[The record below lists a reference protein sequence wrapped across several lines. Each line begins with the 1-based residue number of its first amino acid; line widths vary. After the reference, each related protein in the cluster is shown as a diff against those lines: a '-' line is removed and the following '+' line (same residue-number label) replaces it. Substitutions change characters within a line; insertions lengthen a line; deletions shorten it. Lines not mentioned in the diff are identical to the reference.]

1 MKKVLSFMMSLV
13 MLLSITA
20 GIDFKAYAEDNS
32 ANEVIGVVDYSK
44 LTVNQYIAKILV
56 SNNYMGVASDY
67 DTSQKTPESQQL
79 DYWKD
84 PKNVSYARILV
95 NSLEENTSFMN
106 SVDAWKI
113 LTFDGSVAEDAFKEE
128 DYYTTILLNILNAKV
143 SDNEFIKDLNC
154 TANKT
159 ILSLSKSTA
168 DILKELTG
176 VDESNLEKVNV
187 GDLTESQFSKL
198 MEKIGQTKETQGLY
212 DAVGENIKTIKDAVS
227 LCKTVSDI
235 VKTVS
240 MYSTLNDATQATKV
254 VLKNIYDNCPKDN
267 APMRSAAGNVYKY
280 VTGALSS
287 EMIVMMEGGKEIIT
301 LGFDKIAGD
310 LWDKALTTALGSF
323 GKGMIIGRAI
333 GRSIS
338 NFAFSTDETIDKY
351 YAMRALV
358 NFENLICKSVS
369 QFSEKFDSNETPENA
384 DNYLRSIELMLATY
398 DLGYDYTKEFAQ
410 ITFEKGLVNSVKNLF
425 GKSQTLENTKSNV
438 EQMKRNVQL
447 AFSLVSINE
456 YKIYLEKD
464 APSLYDAIYGNYTED
479 VIPIKD
485 MTVTQIATI
494 KKGDEGPAYDFF
506 KINYLPENHTEI
518 SLGENVSSSDES
530 VIKVDNSMCI
540 GGYIS
545 AVGSGTC
552 ILTFTSYNR
561 RNSAS
566 IKVTV
571 DKSQQEI
578 DEAINSP
585 ENISNYKYQN
595 NHSNNGVVITKYI
608 GSSNVANI
616 PSKIN
621 GLPVTSIGKS
631 AFSVCKSLISVTI
644 PNSVTYIDDNA
655 FEFCRNLTS
664 VTIPNS
670 VTIIGE
676 EVFSYCTSL
685 TSVTIPD
692 SVTYIDDNAFEF
704 CSNLTSVTI
713 PNSVKYIRNYTF
725 GGCTSLTS
733 VTIPNSVTSIGTGV
747 FKDCTSLT
755 GVTIPNSVTSIGNYP
770 FSGCYFTADNFIN
783 NSRCEYADVTANVTI
798 VDTDKNGFCIKDDK
812 LVKMRFNYAI
822 GELTIPNSVTS
833 IGDDAFSDCTSLANI
848 TIPNSV
854 TSIGR
859 YAFSN
864 CTSLKSITIPNS
876 VASIGDRAFS
886 SCTSLT
892 SVTIPNSVT
901 SIGDYAFYNCTS
913 LENITIPDTVTSIG
927 SSVFS
932 YCTSLENIT
941 IPNSVTSIG
950 YRAFDDCTSLT
961 SITIPNSVTSIGH
974 FAFADCRSL
983 TSVTIPNSVTSIG
996 DFVFTNCYSLIGVY
1010 YTGSE
1015 DEWDAINID
1024 MCNNSDF
1031 PILIFDGGIRGNNH
1045 TIEIDDIK
1053 YKIDNNYGATVSGY
1067 LENDKKII
1075 IPSTI
1080 KFEEYTFNV
1089 TGIGE
1094 KAFDRRVGFSD
1105 IIIPNSVTSIG
1116 NSAFGGCYRLKDV
1129 YYIGSETKW
1138 NQISIGSNN
1147 DCLKNATIHYNF
1159 VPCTEGQHNAFGEWE
1174 VIKEA
1179 TCTENGVKQRTCN
1192 VDGYVDTASIP
1203 ATGHKEVVDYGV
1215 EPTCTKSGLTEGSH
1229 CAVCQEVIV
1238 EQKTIPATGHTAK
1251 VINQKD
1257 ATCTENGYSGDK
1269 VCSVCQAVLET
1280 GKETPK
1286 LGHTVNVINKKDATC
1301 TEDGYSGDK
1310 ICSVCNEV
1318 FEVGHKIDKLG
1329 HDFSGNAEYCN
1340 HGCGTKN
1347 SNYVAPVTPTPE
1359 PSVDQTPAPK
1369 PSVDPTP
1376 TPEPS
1381 ATPTPSPTPNTP
1393 AQSNSGSTGA
1403 SQDDSTPTQGNT
1415 NAPAQNEPAK
1425 DSTPATPTPVPTS
1438 VQNNVNKT
1446 PTITKAKETVDKKQ
1460 KKAKFKKVT
1469 PAKTS
1474 LTITWA
1480 KVKGVKG
1487 YEIQLATDKKF
1498 KKNLK
1503 KVTIKKQK
1511 TTKTTVKK
1519 LKAKQTYYV
1528 RIRTYKTKKVN
1539 GKSTKVY
1546 SSWSKVKA
1554 VKTK

>member
-464 APSLYDAIYGNYTED
+464 APSLYDAIYGNYTEN
-479 VIPIKD
+479 VIPITD
-485 MTVTQIATI
+485 MTVTQGATI

-552 ILTFTSYNR
+552 TLTFTSYNR

-571 DKSQQEI
+571 DKSQEEI
-578 DEAINSP
+578 DETINSP
-585 ENISNYKYQN
+585 ENISNYEYEYIKSYK
-595 NHSNNGVVITKYI
+595 VVQITKYI

-621 GLPVTSIGKS
+621 GLPVTSIGRN
-631 AFSVCKSLISVTI
+631 AFYYCTSLISATI

-670 VTIIGE
+670 V
-676 EVFSYCTSL
+676 
-685 TSVTIPD
+685 
-692 SVTYIDDNAFEF
+692 
-704 CSNLTSVTI
+704 
-713 PNSVKYIRNYTF
+713 KYIRDYTF

-733 VTIPNSVTSIGTGV
+733 VTIPNSVTSIGTRV
-747 FKDCTSLT
+747 FEDCTSLT
-755 GVTIPNSVTSIGNYP
+755 GVTIPNSVTSIGNYA

-783 NSRCEYADVTANVTI
+783 NSRCEYADVTI

-833 IGDDAFSDCTSLANI
+833 IGEEVFSGCTSLANI

-864 CTSLKSITIPNS
+864 CTSLKSITIPDS
-876 VASIGDRAFS
+876 VKYIRDYTFEG
-886 SCTSLT
+886 CTSLA

-901 SIGDYAFYNCTS
+901 SIGDYAFYDCTS

-950 YRAFDDCTSLT
+950 DYAFDDCTSLT

-974 FAFADCRSL
+974 FAFANCRSL

-996 DFVFTNCYSLIGVY
+996 NDVFINCYSLKGVY

-1080 KFEEYTFNV
+1080 KFEGYTFNV

-1116 NSAFGGCYRLKDV
+1116 NSAFRGCYRLKDV

-1179 TCTENGVKQRTCN
+1179 TCTENGVKQRTCI
-1192 VDGYVDTASIP
+1192 VDGYVDKASIP
-1203 ATGHKEVVDYGV
+1203 ATGHKEIVDYGV

-1238 EQKTIPATGHTAK
+1238 EQKIIPAKDHTVEIIKGTPATCSENGFTDGKKCSVCGEILEAQKEIPATGHT
-1251 VINQKD
+1251 V
-1257 ATCTENGYSGDK
+1257 
-1269 VCSVCQAVLET
+1269 
-1280 GKETPK
+1280 
-1286 LGHTVNVINKKDATC
+1286 TVANKKDATC

-1310 ICSVCNEV
+1310 ICSVCYNV
-1318 FEVGHKIDKLG
+1318 FETGHKIDKLG
-1329 HDFSGNAEYCN
+1329 HDFSGNAEYCK

-1347 SNYVAPVTPTPE
+1347 SNYVAPPT
-1359 PSVDQTPAPK
+1359 TA
-1369 PSVDPTP
+1369 
-1376 TPEPS
+1376 
-1381 ATPTPSPTPNTP
+1381 P
-1393 AQSNSGSTGA
+1393 AQSTE
-1403 SQDDSTPTQGNT
+1403 PTLTTSAPTTTLAPNT
-1415 NAPAQNEPAK
+1415 ATQPNTSAPTTVAPAQTEPTTVAPTTTTHVQTTQATAK
-1425 DSTPATPTPVPTS
+1425 PAEKITVKQTT
-1438 VQNNVNKT
+1438 KAT
-1446 PTITKAKETVDKKQ
+1446 TKAKETVNKKQ

-1469 PAKTS
+1469 PAKAS

-1511 TTKTTVKK
+1511 TTKKTVKK
-1519 LKAKQTYYV
+1519 LKGKQTYYV

-1546 SSWSKVKA
+1546 SSWSKVKT

>member
-1 MKKVLSFMMSLV
+1 MKKVLSFLMSIV

-106 SVDAWKI
+106 SVDAWKL

-212 DAVGENIKTIKDAVS
+212 DAVGKNIKTIKDAVS

-384 DNYLRSIELMLATY
+384 DNYLRSIELMLATH

-479 VIPIKD
+479 VIPITD
-485 MTVTQIATI
+485 MTVTQGATI

-552 ILTFTSYNR
+552 TLTFTSYNR

-571 DKSQQEI
+571 DKSQEEI
-578 DEAINSP
+578 DETINSP
-585 ENISNYKYQN
+585 ENISNYEYEYIKSYKEVQ
-595 NHSNNGVVITKYI
+595 ITKYI

-621 GLPVTSIGKS
+621 GLPVTSIGR
-631 AFSVCKSLISVTI
+631 
-644 PNSVTYIDDNA
+644 NA
-655 FEFCRNLTS
+655 FY
-664 VTIPNS
+664 
-670 VTIIGE
+670 
-676 EVFSYCTSL
+676 YCTSL
-685 TSVTIPD
+685 ISATIPN

-713 PNSVKYIRNYTF
+713 PNSVTIIGEEVF
-725 GGCTSLTS
+725 SDCTSLTS
-733 VTIPNSVTSIGTGV
+733 VTIPDSVKYIRNYTFEG
-747 FKDCTSLT
+747 CTSLT

-783 NSRCEYADVTANVTI
+783 NSRCEYADVTADVTI

-833 IGDDAFSDCTSLANI
+833 IGKEAFSSCTSLTSV

-864 CTSLKSITIPNS
+864 CRSLKSITIPNS
-876 VASIGDRAFS
+876 VTSIGDSAFS

-901 SIGDYAFYNCTS
+901 SIGDEAFSFCTS

-932 YCTSLENIT
+932 NCTSLENIT

-974 FAFADCRSL
+974 FAFANCRSL

-996 DFVFTNCYSLIGVY
+996 
-1010 YTGSE
+1010 
-1015 DEWDAINID
+1015 
-1024 MCNNSDF
+1024 
-1031 PILIFDGGIRGNNH
+1031 
-1045 TIEIDDIK
+1045 
-1053 YKIDNNYGATVSGY
+1053 
-1067 LENDKKII
+1067 
-1075 IPSTI
+1075 
-1080 KFEEYTFNV
+1080 
-1089 TGIGE
+1089 
-1094 KAFDRRVGFSD
+1094 
-1105 IIIPNSVTSIG
+1105 
-1116 NSAFGGCYRLKDV
+1116 NSAFRGCYRLKDV

-1147 DCLKNATIHYNF
+1147 DCLKNAKIHYNF
-1159 VPCTEGQHNAFGEWE
+1159 VPCAEGQHNAFGEWE

-1203 ATGHKEVVDYGV
+1203 ATGHSYTQTEIAPTCTEDGYVIYECTACGDTYMEKGEPATGHKEIVDKAV

-1238 EQKTIPATGHTAK
+1238 EQKTIPAKDHTVEIIK
-1251 VINQKD
+1251 GTP
-1257 ATCTENGYSGDK
+1257 ATCTENGITDGKKCSVCGEILEAQKEIPATGHTVTVANKKEATCTEYGYSGDK
-1269 VCSVCQAVLET
+1269 VCSVC
-1280 GKETPK
+1280 
-1286 LGHTVNVINKKDATC
+1286 
-1301 TEDGYSGDK
+1301 
-1310 ICSVCNEV
+1310 NEV
-1318 FEVGHKIDKLG
+1318 FEAGHKIDKLG
-1329 HDFSGNAEYCN
+1329 HDFSGNAEYCK

-1347 SNYVAPVTPTPE
+1347 SNY
-1359 PSVDQTPAPK
+1359 PAPPTTAPA
-1369 PSVDPTP
+1369 PSTEPTSTTSAPNP
-1376 TPEPS
+1376 TLVPDTTTQPQ
-1381 ATPTPSPTPNTP
+1381 PNT
-1393 AQSNSGSTGA
+1393 SV
-1403 SQDDSTPTQGNT
+1403 PTT
-1415 NAPAQNEPAK
+1415 VAPAQTEPTTVAPTTTTQVEPTTTAPQATEPNVI
-1425 DSTPATPTPVPTS
+1425 DTTQSTTKTTTKPAT
-1438 VQNNVNKT
+1438 KA
-1446 PTITKAKETVDKKQ
+1446 TKAKETVNKKQ
-1460 KKAKFKKVT
+1460 KKASIKKIT

>member
-479 VIPIKD
+479 VIPITD
-485 MTVTQIATI
+485 MTVTQGATI

-518 SLGENVSSSDES
+518 SVGENVSSSDES

-552 ILTFTSYNR
+552 TLTFTSYNR

-571 DKSQQEI
+571 DKSQEEI
-578 DEAINSP
+578 DETINSP
-585 ENISNYKYQN
+585 ENISNYEYEYIKSYKEVQ
-595 NHSNNGVVITKYI
+595 ITKYI

-621 GLPVTSIGKS
+621 GLPVTSIGKY
-631 AFSVCKSLISVTI
+631 AFILGSDLISVTI

-676 EVFSYCTSL
+676 EAFSNCTSL

-692 SVTYIDDNAFEF
+692 SV
-704 CSNLTSVTI
+704 
-713 PNSVKYIRNYTF
+713 KYIRDYTF
-725 GGCTSLTS
+725 RDCTSLTS

-747 FKDCTSLT
+747 FRDCTSLT
-755 GVTIPNSVTSIGNYP
+755 GVKIPNSVRSIGWSTFSNCISLESITIPDSVTSIGNYA

-783 NSRCEYADVTANVTI
+783 NSKCEYADVTI

-833 IGDDAFSDCTSLANI
+833 IGDGAFYDCSSLTSV

-854 TSIGR
+854 TSIGAD
-859 YAFSN
+859 AFYS
-864 CTSLKSITIPNS
+864 CTSLTSVTIPNS
-876 VASIGDRAFS
+876 VTSIDKYAFSGCESLTSITIPDSVTSIDDSAFKNCTSLTSVTIPNSVTSIGDSAFS

-901 SIGDYAFYNCTS
+901 SIGDRAFDDCTS
-913 LENITIPDTVTSIG
+913 LA
-927 SSVFS
+927 SVM
-932 YCTSLENIT
+932 

-950 YRAFDDCTSLT
+950 RYAFFDCKSLT
-961 SITIPNSVTSIGH
+961 SINVDENNANYSSQDGVLFNKGKTKLIQYPIGNTRTSYYIPNSVISIGEW
-974 FAFADCRSL
+974 AFEDCRSL
-983 TSVTIPNSVTSIG
+983 TSVTIPNSVTSI
-996 DFVFTNCYSLIGVY
+996 DKYAFSSCKNLTSVKIANTVTNIGEGAFSYCYSLKDVY

-1015 DEWDAINID
+1015 TEWN
-1024 MCNNSDF
+1024 
-1031 PILIFDGGIRGNNH
+1031 
-1045 TIEIDDIK
+1045 EI
-1053 YKIDNNYGATVSGY
+1053 T
-1067 LENDKKII
+1067 
-1075 IPSTI
+1075 
-1080 KFEEYTFNV
+1080 
-1089 TGIGE
+1089 
-1094 KAFDRRVGFSD
+1094 
-1105 IIIPNSVTSIG
+1105 
-1116 NSAFGGCYRLKDV
+1116 
-1129 YYIGSETKW
+1129 IGS
-1138 NQISIGSNN
+1138 SN
-1147 DCLKNATIHYNF
+1147 DYLKKATIHYNF
-1159 VPCTEGQHNAFGEWE
+1159 VPCTEGQHNGFGEWE

-1203 ATGHKEVVDYGV
+1203 ATGHSYTQTEIAPTCTEDGYVIYECTACGDTYMEKGKPATGHKEIVDNAV

-1229 CAVCQEVIV
+1229 CAVCKEVIV
-1238 EQKTIPATGHTAK
+1238 EQKIIPAKDHTAEIIKGTPATCSENGITDGKKCSLCGEILEAQKEIPATGHT
-1251 VINQKD
+1251 V
-1257 ATCTENGYSGDK
+1257 
-1269 VCSVCQAVLET
+1269 
-1280 GKETPK
+1280 
-1286 LGHTVNVINKKDATC
+1286 TVANKKDATC

-1318 FEVGHKIDKLG
+1318 LEFGCETDKLG
-1329 HDFSGNAEYCN
+1329 HDFSDNAEYCK

-1359 PSVDQTPAPK
+1359 PSVDPTPTPE

-1376 TPEPS
+1376 TPESS
-1381 ATPTPSPTPNTP
+1381 ATPTPNPTPNTP

-1403 SQDDSTPTQGNT
+1403 SQDKSSTPVQGNT

-1425 DSTPATPTPVPTS
+1425 DSTPATPTPVPTP
-1438 VQNNVNKT
+1438 VQNTANKT
-1446 PTITKAKETVDKKQ
+1446 QTVTKPKKTVKKKQ
-1460 KKAKFKKVT
+1460 KKASIKKIT
-1469 PAKTS
+1469 PAKAS

-1511 TTKTTVKK
+1511 TTKKTVKK
-1519 LKAKQTYYV
+1519 LKGKQTYYV

-1546 SSWSKVKA
+1546 SSWSKVKT

>member
-106 SVDAWKI
+106 SVDAWKL

-212 DAVGENIKTIKDAVS
+212 DAVGKNIKTIKDAVS

-267 APMRSAAGNVYKY
+267 APMRSACENVYKY
-280 VTGALSS
+280 ATGALNT
-287 EMIVMMEGGKEIIT
+287 EMIAMMEGGKEIFT
-301 LGFDKIAGD
+301 LGFDKLCGD

-323 GKGMIIGRAI
+323 GQGMIIGRAI

-369 QFSEKFDSNETPENA
+369 QFSEIFDSNETPENA

-438 EQMKRNVQL
+438 EQMKKSVQL

-464 APSLYDAIYGNYTED
+464 APSLYDVVYGNYTED
-479 VIPIKD
+479 VIPITD
-485 MTVTQIATI
+485 MTVTQGATI

-552 ILTFTSYNR
+552 TLTFTSYNR

-578 DEAINSP
+578 DEFINSP
-585 ENISNYKYQN
+585 ENISNYEYQN
-595 NHSNNGVVITKYI
+595 NHYNNGVVITKYI

-621 GLPVTSIGKS
+621 GLPVTSIGKY
-631 AFSVCKSLISVTI
+631 AFILGSDLISVTI

-676 EVFSYCTSL
+676 EAFSNCTSL

-692 SVTYIDDNAFEF
+692 SV
-704 CSNLTSVTI
+704 
-713 PNSVKYIRNYTF
+713 KYIRDYTF
-725 GGCTSLTS
+725 RDCTSLTS

-747 FKDCTSLT
+747 FRDCTSLT
-755 GVTIPNSVTSIGNYP
+755 GVKIPNSVRSIGWSTFSNCISLESITIPDSVTSIGNYA

-783 NSRCEYADVTANVTI
+783 NSKCEYADVTI

-833 IGDDAFSDCTSLANI
+833 IGDGAFYDCS
-848 TIPNSV
+848 
-854 TSIGR
+854 
-859 YAFSN
+859 
-864 CTSLKSITIPNS
+864 
-876 VASIGDRAFS
+876 
-886 SCTSLT
+886 SLT
-892 SVTIPNSVT
+892 SV
-901 SIGDYAFYNCTS
+901 
-913 LENITIPDTVTSIG
+913 
-927 SSVFS
+927 
-932 YCTSLENIT
+932 T

-950 YRAFDDCTSLT
+950 YRAFDDCTSLA
-961 SITIPNSVTSIGH
+961 SVMIPNSVTSIGRY
-974 FAFADCRSL
+974 AFFDCKSLTSINVDENNANYSSQDGVLFNKGKTKLIQYPIGNTRTSYYIPNSVISIGEWAFEDCRSL
-983 TSVTIPNSVTSIG
+983 TSVTIPNSVTSI
-996 DFVFTNCYSLIGVY
+996 DKYAFSSCKNLTSVKIANTVTNIGEGAFSYCYSLKDVY

-1015 DEWDAINID
+1015 TEWN
-1024 MCNNSDF
+1024 
-1031 PILIFDGGIRGNNH
+1031 
-1045 TIEIDDIK
+1045 EI
-1053 YKIDNNYGATVSGY
+1053 T
-1067 LENDKKII
+1067 
-1075 IPSTI
+1075 
-1080 KFEEYTFNV
+1080 
-1089 TGIGE
+1089 
-1094 KAFDRRVGFSD
+1094 
-1105 IIIPNSVTSIG
+1105 
-1116 NSAFGGCYRLKDV
+1116 
-1129 YYIGSETKW
+1129 IGS
-1138 NQISIGSNN
+1138 SN
-1147 DCLKNATIHYNF
+1147 DYLKKATIHYNF
-1159 VPCTEGQHNAFGEWE
+1159 VPCTEGQHNGFGEWE

-1203 ATGHKEVVDYGV
+1203 ATGHSYTQTEIAPTCTEDGYVIYECTACGDTYMEKGKPATGHKEIVDNAV

-1238 EQKTIPATGHTAK
+1238 EQKIIPAKDHTVEIIKGTPATCSENGFTDGKKCSVCGEILEAQKEIPATGHT
-1251 VINQKD
+1251 V
-1257 ATCTENGYSGDK
+1257 
-1269 VCSVCQAVLET
+1269 
-1280 GKETPK
+1280 
-1286 LGHTVNVINKKDATC
+1286 TVANKKDATC

-1310 ICSVCNEV
+1310 ICSVCYNV
-1318 FEVGHKIDKLG
+1318 FETGHKIDKLG
-1329 HDFSGNAEYCN
+1329 HDFNGNAEYCK

-1347 SNYVAPVTPTPE
+1347 SNYVAPPT
-1359 PSVDQTPAPK
+1359 TA
-1369 PSVDPTP
+1369 
-1376 TPEPS
+1376 
-1381 ATPTPSPTPNTP
+1381 P
-1393 AQSNSGSTGA
+1393 AQSTEPTLTNSA
-1403 SQDDSTPTQGNT
+1403 PTTTLAPNT
-1415 NAPAQNEPAK
+1415 ATQPNTSAPTTVAPAQTEPITVAPTTTTHVQTTQATTK
-1425 DSTPATPTPVPTS
+1425 PAEKITVKQTKAT
-1438 VQNNVNKT
+1438 
-1446 PTITKAKETVDKKQ
+1446 TKAKETVDKKQ
-1460 KKAKFKKVT
+1460 KKAKLKKVT
-1469 PAKTS
+1469 PAKAS

-1511 TTKTTVKK
+1511 TTKKTVKK
-1519 LKAKQTYYV
+1519 LKGKQTYYV

-1546 SSWSKVKA
+1546 SSWSKVKT